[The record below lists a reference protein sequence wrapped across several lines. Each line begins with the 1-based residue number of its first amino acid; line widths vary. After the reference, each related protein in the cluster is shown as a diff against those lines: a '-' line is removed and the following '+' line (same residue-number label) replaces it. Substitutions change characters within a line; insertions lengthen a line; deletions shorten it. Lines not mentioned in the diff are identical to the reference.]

1 MKNGR
6 LVNCIT
12 GSLIMFIVACNQ
24 NAKDAEATATA
35 DTMNKK
41 DTSAVDCHTVPSRFH
56 AVKDSSQKISADSN
70 GGTDGMVKIPGGTFM
85 MGGDNSQ
92 AGKDEYPKHKVTISP
107 FYMDAA
113 EVTNAQF
120 AAFVKATGY
129 ITTAEIKPKWEDIK
143 KQVPPGTPKPP
154 DDQLVAASLVFRQAS
169 QPITLED
176 VGQWWEWTPGADWK
190 HPEGPGSTI
199 QGKENYPV
207 VQVSWDDAVAYC
219 KWAGKRLPTEA
230 EFEFASR
237 GGLVNNIYSW
247 GNEPVDQ
254 GAVKCNSW
262 QGQFPYKN
270 TGRDGFQGA
279 APVKSFKPN
288 GYGLFDMS
296 GNVWEWCNDW
306 YDFNYY
312 ATIKD
317 GAVNPKGPAKSYD
330 PDEPYTPKHSVRGGS
345 FLCNDSYCSGYRA
358 ARRMKSSPDTGME
371 HTGFRCVKDVR

>member
-1 MKNGR
+1 MKNG
-6 LVNCIT
+6 
-12 GSLIMFIVACNQ
+12 SLMNRAAMLLLLAACNPDP
-24 NAKDAEATATA
+24 KDATTSAQA
-35 DTMNKK
+35 DTLNKK
-41 DTSAVDCHTVPSRFH
+41 DSSAIDCHAVPSRFH
-56 AVKDSSQKISADSN
+56 SITDSSQKITEGS
-70 GGTDGMVKIPGGTFM
+70 GTGTDGMVQIPGGTFM

-92 AGKDEYPKHKVTISP
+92 AGKDEYPKHKVTLSS
-107 FYMDAA
+107 FYMDIT

-129 ITTAEIKPKWEDIK
+129 ITTAEIKPKWEDIQ

-154 DDQLVAASLVFRQAS
+154 DDQLVAASLVFKQAS
-169 QPITLED
+169 QPISMD
-176 VGQWWEWTPGADWK
+176 NYAQWWEWTPGANWM
-190 HPEGPGSTI
+190 HPEGPGSNI
-199 QGKENYPV
+199 QGKDNYPV
-207 VQVSWDDAVAYC
+207 VQVSWDDALAYC

-230 EFEFASR
+230 EWEFAAR

-254 GAVKCNSW
+254 GSAKCNSW

-270 TGRDGFQGA
+270 TEKDGFLRA
-279 APVKSFKPN
+279 APIKSFKPN

-296 GNVWEWCNDW
+296 GNVWEWCSDW

-317 GAVNPKGPAKSYD
+317 GAINPKGPAKSLD

-371 HTGFRCVKDVR
+371 HTGFRCVKDAK